1 MIEICREPQMK
12 LNKDSFPVNL
22 NMVDLDGKKV
32 LIWPSQAE
40 LTKVKE
46 VVIGEVR
53 SPRMIKTKSLKDG
66 QC

>member
-1 MIEICREPQMK
+1 MK
-12 LNKDSFPVNL
+12 LNKNSFPVNL